1 MGHAPMFAN
10 KEFAEF
16 SHQIGLASLGAS
28 ENDLLKLAAIY
39 WYTVE
44 FGFCLEDKQLKV
56 YGAGVL
62 SSANEINYAFK
73 SGIPKFFPLN
83 CQ

>member
-44 FGFCLEDKQLKV
+44 FGFCLEDK
-56 YGAGVL
+56 
-62 SSANEINYAFK
+62 
-73 SGIPKFFPLN
+73 
-83 CQ
+83 